1 MSSPIGGISTLS
13 ANRGV
18 FHRLVSSTSE
28 TNTIEVIESLSVS
41 KAKILTFTNIP
52 NLPLVPTQKKHIIN
66 KEFAEGLV
74 RIALSKIVTTAPP
87 SQSDI
92 VPTSVLNDLV
102 VLLPPANTANINYVE
117 ARIQFTSTDFCR
129 FRLVNTTEFSLH
141 VYCAQPTDHIYS
153 SVFNPTG
160 AQPLIVNKKTQTEFI
175 RIENDWYT
183 TIS

>member
-1 MSSPIGGISTLS
+1 MHSPIGGISTLA

-18 FHRLVSSTSE
+18 FNRLVSSNLE
-28 TNTIEVIESLSVS
+28 TNSIDVIESLSVS
-41 KAKILTFTNIP
+41 KAKVITFTNIP
-52 NLPLVPTQKKHIIN
+52 NLPLVPTQQKHIIN

-74 RIALSKIVTTAPP
+74 RVALSKIVTTAPP
-87 SQSDI
+87 SQCRI
-92 VPTSVLNDLV
+92 VLNSVLNDLFI
-102 VLLPPANTANINYVE
+102 LLPPATNADINHVE

-129 FRLVNTTEFSLH
+129 FRLVNTTELPLH
-141 VYCAQPTDHIYS
+141 VYCALPTNLIYS

-160 AQPLIVNKKTQTEFI
+160 AQPLIVNKKTQTEFT